1 MPSDRQLKTV
11 TTIHRAV
18 LKLSG
23 GILGTTFKGMPTIR
37 LTTIGRKSGRSHTVI
52 LTAPIIDGD
61 TIVVVASRGGDPTD
75 PAWLH
80 NIRANT
86 AVRVARGHGP
96 DRPMTARVLS
106 PGERNALWP
115 DVIAAHPGYDDYQAM
130 TTRTI
135 PLVTLTPL
143 AGAIDAQPIG

>member
-1 MPSDRQLKTV
+1 MPTDRQLKTV
-11 TTIHRAV
+11 NTLHRAV
-18 LKLSG
+18 IRLSG
-23 GILGTTFKGMPTIR
+23 GTLGTTFKGMPTIR
-37 LTTIGRKSGRSHTVI
+37 LTTIGRKSGRPHAVI

-80 NIRANT
+80 NLRAT
-86 AVRVARGHGP
+86 PTVRVSRGQGP

-106 PGERNALWP
+106 PTERNALWP
-115 DVIAAHPGYDDYQAM
+115 DVVAAHPGYADYQKM

-135 PLVTLTPL
+135 PLIALTPHC
-143 AGAIDAQPIG
+143 DTQRP

>member
-1 MPSDRQLKTV
+1 MPTDRQLKTI

-18 LKLSG
+18 ITFSG
-23 GILGTTFKGMPTIR
+23 GMLGTTFKGMPTIK
-37 LTTIGRKSGRSHTVI
+37 LTTTGRKSGRAHTVV

-80 NIRANT
+80 NLRANPS
-86 AVRVARGHGP
+86 VRVARGNGP
-96 DRPMTARVLS
+96 ALPMTARVLS
-106 PGERNALWP
+106 SAERDALWP
-115 DVIAAHPGYDDYQAM
+115 EVISAHPGYADYQAL

-135 PLVTLTPL
+135 PLVTLTP
-143 AGAIDAQPIG
+143 